1 MIFSAHETPDVNRS
15 AEAIARALAC
25 GHPGCPCG
33 KRQGKEWRTHCPAH
47 KDEWPSLSIADGE
60 DGKVLVHCRA
70 GCSQDAVIA
79 ALRERGLWPNRGDG
93 HRREES
99 EATYDYRDGA
109 GRLLFQVV
117 RYPHKKFKQ
126 RRPDDNGRWVWNLD
140 GVRRVPYRLPELLA
154 APRDA
159 WLYIP
164 EGEKDVECLASLGL
178 TATCNPAGAG
188 KWREE
193 FGPYLEG
200 RRVVVLPDADDPGRH
215 HAEQVAQSV
224 APYASAVKIVELPG
238 LPPGGDVS
246 DWLAQE
252 HTAEE
257 LLALVEEAQEF
268 RFGHAIHMERDQ
280 NRIISAK
287 QLLEE
292 EIPAIDWKCR
302 GLLAAGHIT
311 LLSARAKMGKTTLV
325 FHLLQ
330 ALLEGQPF
338 LGLPIALTERV
349 LLLSE
354 ESRGLL
360 RRRIESLRLGSDDLL
375 ILTRHGVASW
385 EQALEAI
392 KKAID
397 EGVELLVVD
406 TLAAFWEVR
415 DQNDATEVMAFLLTL
430 QELAQERGI
439 AILLVHHLRKMAGE
453 EGTAH
458 RGSGALVAAVDIAL
472 EMRLRPNSPRQ
483 RHLIALS
490 RFEETSPEL
499 VIELAE
505 DGDYRSLGAP
515 SEVSRQDVRSQVLD
529 TLPCPEEQCITRE
542 ELLERLDPK
551 PSNTLLKEVL
561 SALEAEGHLWK
572 EGEGK
577 RGSPYRYRLTQERPI
592 DRAARNSVS
601 VTPHIYTVTET
612 ESETRKP
619 PEAAISDNGR
629 RAAVLSLWEELG
641 RPPVPLKPA
650 ETITD
655 LEKWLSRGSDEDVA
669 VVVATLRAMAAPEA
683 GGGG

>member
-1 MIFSAHETPDVNRS
+1 MIFSAHEARDINRS
-15 AEAIARALAC
+15 AEVIARTLAC
-25 GHPGCPCG
+25 GRPRCPCG
-33 KRQGKEWRTHCPAH
+33 KRQDKEWRTHCPCHDDAH
-47 KDEWPSLSIADGE
+47 PSLSVTEAE
-60 DGKVLVHCRA
+60 NGKPLVYCHA
-70 GCSQDAVIA
+70 GCPQEKVIA
-79 ALRERGLWPNRGDG
+79 ALRQRGLWLESADG
-93 HRREES
+93 YWHEEP

-109 GRLLFQVV
+109 GHLLFQVV

-126 RRPDDNGRWVWNLD
+126 RRPDGGGAWIWNLD
-140 GVRRVPYRLPELLA
+140 NARRVPYRLPGLLA

-159 WLYIP
+159 WVYIP
-164 EGEKDVECLASLGL
+164 EGEKDVDRLLALNL
-178 TATCNPAGAG
+178 VATTNPGGAG
-188 KWREE
+188 KWRQD
-193 FGPYLEG
+193 FGPYFEG
-200 RRVVVLPDADDPGRH
+200 RRVAVLPDNDDAGRCH
-215 HAEQVAQSV
+215 SQQVAQTL
-224 APYASAVKIVELPG
+224 APYASVVKALELPG
-238 LPPGGDVS
+238 LAPGGDVS

-338 LGLPIALTERV
+338 LGLPTALTERV

-392 KKAID
+392 KRAID

-505 DGDYRSLGAP
+505 DGDYRSLGTP
-515 SEVSRQDVRSQVLD
+515 SEVSRQDVSSQVLD
-529 TLPCPEEQCITRE
+529 TLPGPEEEAITRE
-542 ELLERLDPK
+542 ELSERLDPK

-561 SALEAEGHLWK
+561 SALDAEGYVRK

-577 RGSPYRYRLTQERPI
+577 KGSPYRYALAQERP
-592 DRAARNSVS
+592 AATPTQNPIS
-601 VTPHIYTVTET
+601 VTPHICTVTE
-612 ESETRKP
+612 SEVQELP
-619 PEAAISDNGR
+619 QAAISNNGR
-629 RAAVLSLWEELG
+629 HAAALSLWEQCDR
-641 RPPVPLKPA
+641 RPIPVKRG

-655 LEKWLSRGSDEDVA
+655 LERWLRWPHTNEEVQQVIA
-669 VVVATLRAMAAPEA
+669 VLKGMAGPEA
-683 GGGG
+683 EGGT